1 MLEFSSES
9 VRLRRK
15 AYAERGYRPVPVDRH
30 GQPMG
35 AAWLQEALQN
45 PPAATLRPVDASA
58 PYTALLAGEGG
69 VVMIEV
75 EGPAELNLQ
84 IPATPLVREAEGRL
98 GFLYRGGASRSGCI
112 EAGPWCSPEGKRAE
126 LRLIARGVVAVELDP
141 QTETPYRWL
150 HDRRPDEVELAELP
164 EIGTADVESVFAAAT
179 DWLAEAGYHRASLFD
194 ELETE
199 ELEPGEGD
207 GAGEPPGGPPPP
219 GEGEPPPGPP
229 PPGEPPPG
237 EPPPGPP
244 PELPRIVVVGGQR
257 PRAAAAGLRALYRD
271 RAAAP
276 FYNRAGELVRI
287 VPMPTKA
294 ADGRTIHTPSIRPVP
309 FAALGRALGLS
320 ARWYRLNPQKQ
331 PYLVDPPAPVVEMML
346 GMAERWK
353 FPPLAGLVRT
363 PTLRPDMSVLDQHGY
378 DAATGLF
385 ADFGDL
391 KLPRIAERPT
401 RREAETAVALLLR
414 AYSGFPFVDPRDRA
428 AAVAAMVTAVV
439 RAALDVAPMYTVS
452 APTAGTG
459 KSYLVDCIAAAAIG
473 ERAAVIAMAPD
484 EAETEKRLIGAA
496 FLGRPIITL
505 DNVRRLLEGDFLC
518 QVTERPLLQLRP
530 LGTSEVREILNI
542 FLLFATGNNL
552 AAAGDMVRRLLRIG
566 LDANVEHPEERQ
578 FDSNPRLEIL
588 QHRGDYIAACL
599 TIARY
604 YHCAGRPNARP
615 QLASYEQWS
624 DRVRSALV
632 HLGLADCVE
641 TQAVLR
647 EDDPVTSQRAV
658 VFAAWRDCRTLL
670 PVDPHGWRV
679 RDLIDEA
686 ARDTGSELHEALI
699 EIAEGHGPNAGKIEP
714 RRLGRWL
721 VRNEDTIAA
730 GVKLLVDRSDVTRP
744 RWRLEPVISSR

>member
-1 MLEFSSES
+1 MLEFSSEA
-9 VRLRRK
+9 VLLRRK

-30 GQPMG
+30 GHPAG

-45 PPAATLRPVDASA
+45 PPAATLRPVDANS
-58 PYTALLAGEGG
+58 PYTALLVGQDGI
-69 VVMIEV
+69 VMIEV

-84 IPATPLVREAEGRL
+84 IPATPLVREADGRL
-98 GFLYRGGASRSGCI
+98 GFLYRVATPIDAIGS
-112 EAGPWCSPEGKRAE
+112 GPWLAPEGKRAE
-126 LRLIARGVVAVELDP
+126 LRLIGRGVIAVELDP

-150 HDRRPDEVELAELP
+150 HDRRPDEVGLAELP
-164 EIGTADVESVFAAAT
+164 EITAADVEGMFDAAE
-179 DWLAEAGYHRASLFD
+179 DWLAEAGYHRGSLFD
-194 ELETE
+194 ELVTE
-199 ELEPGEGD
+199 ELEPGDGE
-207 GAGEPPGGPPPP
+207 GAGEPPPGPRPRDEED
-219 GEGEPPPGPP
+219 GKGEPPPGPP
-229 PPGEPPPG
+229 PPGEPPPA
-237 EPPPGPP
+237 PP

-271 RAAAP
+271 RGAAP

-294 ADGRTIHTPSIRPVP
+294 ADGQTVHTPSIRAVP
-309 FAALGRALGLS
+309 FAALGRALGLT

-331 PYLVDPPAPVVEMML
+331 PYLVDPPAPVVEMIL

-353 FPPLAGLVRT
+353 FPSLAGVVRT
-363 PTLRPDMSVLDQHGY
+363 PTLRPDMSLLDQSGY

-385 ADFGDL
+385 ADFGNL
-391 KLPRIAERPT
+391 KLPRIAEQPT

-428 AAVAAMVTAVV
+428 AAVAAMVTAVI
-439 RAALDVAPMYTVS
+439 RAALDVAPMFTVS
-452 APTAGTG
+452 APTPGTG
-459 KSYLVDCIAAAAIG
+459 KSYLVDCVAAAAIG

-518 QVTERPLLQLRP
+518 QVTERPLMQLRP
-530 LGTSEVREILNI
+530 LGTSEVREILNV

-552 AAAGDMVRRLLRIG
+552 AAAGDMIRRLLRIG

-599 TIARY
+599 AIARY

-658 VFAAWRDCRTLL
+658 VFAAWRDCRVLL

-730 GVKLLVDRSDVTRP
+730 GVKLLVDRSDVARP
-744 RWRLEPVISSR
+744 RWRLEPVISS